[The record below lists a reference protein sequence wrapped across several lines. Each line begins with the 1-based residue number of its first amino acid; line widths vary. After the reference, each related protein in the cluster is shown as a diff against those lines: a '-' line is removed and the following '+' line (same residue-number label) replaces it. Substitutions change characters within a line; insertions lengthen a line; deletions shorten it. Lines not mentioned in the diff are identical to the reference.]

1 MKLGNNLFL
10 KFSVLVLI
18 FSSCKDRN
26 TVDEKK
32 ANDFERPNV
41 IFIITD
47 DQGYG
52 DVGFHGNT
60 IIKTPNIDAL
70 AAKST
75 ELTNFHVGTT
85 CAPSRAGL
93 MTGRNS
99 NRNNAWHTIGGCSI
113 LNEEEQTMSEVFQ
126 ENGYATAMFGKWH
139 LGDNYPF
146 RPHDRGFD
154 NALYHGGGGVG
165 QTPDFWNNDYFD
177 DTYFRNGIPE
187 KFKGYC
193 TDVWFNETIK
203 YIEDQA
209 DKPFFAYL
217 ALNAPHGPFNVPQ
230 EYLDMYAD
238 ANLTDTQ
245 KRFYGMIS
253 NVDDN
258 IGKLLKYLE
267 TSGKLENTILVFTTD
282 NGTAAGIGKKNGLTT
297 GYNANLR
304 GTKSSPYDGGHR
316 VPFLIHWP
324 KGNITSK
331 NQKKS
336 NDLVTH
342 VDILP
347 TFAALCKL
355 AYTPKNYLDGT
366 DVSQVF
372 QSNTKLEDRM
382 LVVDTQRLQWPKK
395 DRNSCVMQGEWRLVN
410 GDELYNIETDISQTE
425 NLSDKFP
432 ERVKNMQAFYDEWW
446 KSTEAD
452 MHYASIPLN
461 TPNNENVLLTIHDL
475 HSEDPI
481 PWNQDL
487 IRKGE
492 FSPKGYYLVRVE
504 EDGLYQFKLGRY
516 PQESNL
522 NINETTDAVLS
533 TINKDGLSAGVGK
546 EIVSASVTIGKYKTK
561 VLANGNSNNVQLN
574 QHLKKGSYHLSASF
588 TTEDDQQL
596 PAYYISITKK

>member
-1 MKLGNNLFL
+1 MKFGNNLFF
-10 KFSVLVLI
+10 KFFVLVLI

-26 TVDEKK
+26 TVEKKK

-113 LNEEEQTMSEVFQ
+113 LNEEEQTISEVFQ

-165 QTPDFWNNDYFD
+165 QTPDYWNNDYFD

-187 KFKGYC
+187 KFEGYC

-245 KRFYGMIS
+245 KRFYGLIS

-258 IGKLLKYLE
+258 IGKLFKYLE
-267 TSGKLENTILVFTTD
+267 TSGKLENTILIFTTD

-304 GTKSSPYDGGHR
+304 GTKSSPYEGGHR

-336 NDLVTH
+336 NDLVAH

-347 TFAALCKL
+347 TFATLCKL
-355 AYTPKNYLDGT
+355 EYTPKNYLDGT

-432 ERVKNMQAFYDEWW
+432 ERVKNMQVFYDEWW

-461 TPNNENVLLTIHDL
+461 TPNNENVLLTVHDL

-492 FSPKGYYLVRVE
+492 QQPKGYYLIE
-504 EDGLYQFKLGRY
+504 ITEPGNYQFDLYRY
-516 PQESNL
+516 PPESNFA
-522 NINETTDAVLS
+522 INDTV
-533 TINKDGLSAGVGK
+533 K
-546 EIVSASVTIGKYKTK
+546 EIASKPNWNGLAKGIGIKVVGGQIKLNDFVFKQDGNASESHVSVTGSLENGTYR
-561 VLANGNSNNVQLN
+561 LA
-574 QHLKKGSYHLSASF
+574 ASF
-588 TTEDDQQL
+588 ITPDTSEF
-596 PAYYISITKK
+596 PAYYVNITKI

>member
-1 MKLGNNLFL
+1 MKFGNNLFF
-10 KFSVLVLI
+10 KFFVLVLI

-26 TVDEKK
+26 TVEKKK

-113 LNEEEQTMSEVFQ
+113 LNEEEQTISEVFQ

-165 QTPDFWNNDYFD
+165 QTPDYWNNDYFD

-187 KFKGYC
+187 KFEGYC

-245 KRFYGMIS
+245 KRFYGLIS

-258 IGKLLKYLE
+258 IGKLFKYLE
-267 TSGKLENTILVFTTD
+267 TSGKLENTILIFTTD

-304 GTKSSPYDGGHR
+304 GTKSSPYEGGHR

-336 NDLVTH
+336 NDLVAH

-347 TFAALCKL
+347 TFATLCKL
-355 AYTPKNYLDGT
+355 EYTPKNYLDGT

-432 ERVKNMQAFYDEWW
+432 ERVKNMQVFYDEWW

-461 TPNNENVLLTIHDL
+461 TPN
-475 HSEDPI
+475 
-481 PWNQDL
+481 
-487 IRKGE
+487 
-492 FSPKGYYLVRVE
+492 
-504 EDGLYQFKLGRY
+504 
-516 PQESNL
+516 
-522 NINETTDAVLS
+522 
-533 TINKDGLSAGVGK
+533 
-546 EIVSASVTIGKYKTK
+546 
-561 VLANGNSNNVQLN
+561 
-574 QHLKKGSYHLSASF
+574 
-588 TTEDDQQL
+588 
-596 PAYYISITKK
+596 

>member
-1 MKLGNNLFL
+1 MKLGNNLFF
-10 KFSVLVLI
+10 KFFVLVLI

-26 TVDEKK
+26 TIEKKK

-165 QTPDFWNNDYFD
+165 QTPDYWNNDYFD

-187 KFKGYC
+187 KFEGYC

-217 ALNAPHGPFNVPQ
+217 ALNAPHGPFNVPP

-304 GTKSSPYDGGHR
+304 GTKSSPYEGGHR

-331 NQKKS
+331 NQKNS
-336 NDLVTH
+336 NDLVAH

-355 AYTPKNYLDGT
+355 AYTPKYYLDGM

-432 ERVKNMQAFYDEWW
+432 KRVNNMQAFYDEWW

-492 FSPKGYYLVRVE
+492 LSPKGYYLIKITE
-504 EDGLYQFKLGRY
+504 PGNYQFDLYRY
-516 PQESNL
+516 PPESNFA
-522 NINETTDAVLS
+522 INNTV
-533 TINKDGLSAGVGK
+533 K
-546 EIVSASVTIGKYKTK
+546 EIASKPNWNGLAKGIGIKVVGGQIKLNDLVFKQNGNASESHVSVTGRLENGTYR
-561 VLANGNSNNVQLN
+561 LA
-574 QHLKKGSYHLSASF
+574 ASF
-588 TTEDDQQL
+588 ITPDTSEF
-596 PAYYISITKK
+596 PAFYVKITKI